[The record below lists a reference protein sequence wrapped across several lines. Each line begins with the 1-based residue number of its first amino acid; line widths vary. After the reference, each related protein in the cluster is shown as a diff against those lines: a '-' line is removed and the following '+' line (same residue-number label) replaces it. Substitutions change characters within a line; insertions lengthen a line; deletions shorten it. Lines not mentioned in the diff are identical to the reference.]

1 MIIIKQTV
9 NKNRSFFVRFYRSL
23 YVQTLVCLCNLA
35 RIKYQV
41 RKRVRC

>member
-9 NKNRSFFVRFYRSL
+9 NKNRSFIVRFYRGF
-23 YVQTLVCLCNLA
+23 YAQTLICLCNLA
-35 RIKYQV
+35 RIKYEV